1 MDTPLMDTPLSQ
13 PQAAASFP
21 NLGEQL
27 NGKGRG
33 KQSILGEQ
41 LNGKGRGEQSRLD
54 SAGRGRRY
62 LGSSP
67 KLGEGDRRGAV
78 VEGCVEIPFEWDGG
92 SGDDEVYVYAYCPEM
107 EEGVLSASAWRRS
120 GRVQLTLPERW
131 QGKEIHFYGFA
142 VDEKGAASA
151 TVYIGALSP
160 METRQAAS
168 LQGEMSVETDFSM
181 REYTKNFSS
190 TPFNKKRFIYYKYVD
205 AASGFAPPKESSAS
219 TQNPFYQPLRV
230 DKKFFAG

>member
-1 MDTPLMDTPLSQ
+1 M
-13 PQAAASFP
+13 
-21 NLGEQL
+21 
-27 NGKGRG
+27 GRG
-33 KQSILGEQ
+33 KLLILGEQ
-41 LNGKGRGEQSRLD
+41 LNGKGRGEQSKLD

-131 QGKEIHFYGFA
+131 QGKEIHLYGFA

-181 REYTKNFSS
+181 RENTKNFSS
-190 TPFNKKRFIYYKYVD
+190 TSFNKKDSYIINMWMQHRD
-205 AASGFAPPKESSAS
+205 LRHRRSHR
-219 TQNPFYQPLRV
+219 PLRRIHFINHCGWIKNFLRGNFYFV
-230 DKKFFAG
+230 YLHFQTSVKYNINL